1 MNLTASYLIIKV
13 FERES
18 ELFALWHARHAEV
31 KPSLVVVAL
40 HVRGRVAR
48 NPQVESVLLEAA
60 LRSTHVPAAELAAE
74 HDLGVWDFPASSLRE
89 CLD

>member
-1 MNLTASYLIIKV
+1 LIIQV

-18 ELFALWHARHAEV
+18 ELFSLRHARHAEV
-31 KPSLVVVAL
+31 KPSFVIVAL

-48 NPQVESVLLEAA
+48 NPQVERVLLEAA
-60 LRSTHVPAAELAAE
+60 LRSTHIPAAELAAE
-74 HDLGVWDFPASSLRE
+74 YDLRVRDFPSCSLRE